1 MSSGGGPPQ
10 RGGRGRGNNRGR
22 GPSEG
27 RGRGGFRRD
36 REGGRGGGRDLFQDL
51 PHRPAL
57 GNSGRG
63 DSRGRGDRGGRGG
76 GGRRGRGGFDQGPPI
91 YSPSRGAPQPSAK
104 VTQTENS
111 YAAALVKKERSVGY
125 PQRPGYGTQ
134 GVPVELFANYF
145 ELKSGG
151 KSLFRYHI
159 NIDGGGRK
167 PSSRKAKHIISLL
180 LEDHFPQFRHSIVT
194 DYRSNMIS
202 HLKIL
207 DQEQLPV
214 KYTVT
219 YRDKKEDEPRE
230 APETYRVTCQFT
242 GQLDPADLL
251 NYLTSS
257 NAASMLH
264 EKAEILQAL
273 NIILGHYPK
282 SAESVASVGTNKH
295 YAIHDDVAEKFNLG
309 SGLEALRGY
318 FVSVRAATAR
328 LLVNVQVK
336 YVACYQEGPLY
347 QVVREFQYANGR
359 SVYTLKKFLNRVRV
373 RISHIKR
380 KNKRGEDIPRIK
392 TIINVATFQDGN
404 SLENPP
410 KVKSVGAGPN
420 DVSFFL
426 DAPDQGKKSKPA
438 GPKPSGSYITVAEFF
453 ERNYNIQVDPGM
465 PVVNVGSIAK
475 PSYLPV
481 EVCEVVSGQ
490 PAKTKLSSNQTRQ
503 MLNFAVRSPAQNAQ
517 SIVTKGTETLG
528 LLDPANPTLMDF
540 GIQTK
545 PSLITVPGRVLAP
558 PDVYYKDEKSKDKQI
573 APVYGS
579 WNMKSIR
586 FSTGSNLQSWAC
598 ILITA
603 GLKQHFQN
611 SDDLDDCLH
620 RFAKKLKEV
629 GVNANPP
636 VFKSRL
642 HISKENAESVI
653 DAKIDEILRQHQP
666 NLILTILP
674 FNDTALYNCIK
685 KACDI
690 RHGVR
695 NVNVLAEQFC
705 KRNEQY
711 FANVGL
717 KFNLKLGGVNQVVRP
732 NQLGII
738 GEGKTMLVGIDVTH
752 PSPGSAKGAPSV
764 AAMVASVDS
773 SLGQWPAE
781 IRIQREARTE
791 MVDALD
797 SMLKEHLRR
806 WAANHNGEYPE
817 NIIVY
822 RDGVSEGQY
831 DLVTEKELPL
841 LKNACKDIYPAP
853 DTAKNLPGFSII
865 IVGKRHHTR
874 FYPTRQED
882 ADRSNNPVNG
892 TVVDRGVTEA
902 RNWDF
907 FLQAHT
913 ALKGTARPAHYYTV
927 WDEIFLRQKIIPP
940 AKNAADMLE
949 AMTHHMCYL
958 FGRATKAVSICPP
971 AYYADLVCTRARCYL
986 SNAFEPPT
994 PSGSVIGTDD
1004 PTAKVDSRD
1013 VLIHPNVRDTMFY
1026 I

>member
-1 MSSGGGPPQ
+1 MSSAGGAPQ
-10 RGGRGRGNNRGR
+10 RRGRGRGDDRGR

-27 RGRGGFRRD
+27 RG
-36 REGGRGGGRDLFQDL
+36 GGRGGGRGLFQDL
-51 PHRPAL
+51 PHRPAP
-57 GNSGRG
+57 GKSGRG
-63 DSRGRGDRGGRGG
+63 SFKGRFGRGG
-76 GGRRGRGGFDQGPPI
+76 SRGGLDQGPPI
-91 YSPSRGAPQPSAK
+91 YSPPGGAPQPNAK

-111 YAAALVKKERSVGY
+111 QAAALVRNERSVGY
-125 PQRPGYGTQ
+125 PERPGYGTQ
-134 GVPVELFANYF
+134 GLPVQLFANYL

-159 NIDGGGRK
+159 DIDGGGRK
-167 PSSRKAKHIISLL
+167 LSSRKAKQIICLL
-180 LEDHFPQFRHSIVT
+180 LEDNFPQFRHSIVT

-207 DQEQLPV
+207 DHEQLPAM
-214 KYTVT
+214 YTVT
-219 YRDKKEDEPRE
+219 YRGEKEDEPHE
-230 APETYRVTCQFT
+230 TPETYRVTCQFT
-242 GQLDPADLL
+242 GRLDPADLL
-251 NYLTSS
+251 SYLTSS
-257 NAASMLH
+257 NAANMLH
-264 EKAEILQAL
+264 EKDEILQAL
-273 NIILGHYPK
+273 NIVLGHHSK
-282 SAESVASVGTNKH
+282 STESVASVSANKH

-309 SGLEALRGY
+309 AGLEALRGY

-336 YVACYQEGPLY
+336 YLACYQGGPLY
-347 QVVREFQYANGR
+347 LVIREFQYANGR
-359 SVYTLKKFLNRVRV
+359 SIYTLKRFLDRLRVRV
-373 RISHIKR
+373 THIKR
-380 KNKRGEDIPRIK
+380 KNKRGEEIPRFK
-392 TIINVATFQDGN
+392 TIINVATPQDGN

-410 KVKSVGAGPN
+410 KVKSVGAGPK

-426 DAPDQGKKSKPA
+426 DAPEQVKKSKKFA
-438 GPKPSGSYITVAEFF
+438 GPKPSGSQITVAEFF

-490 PAKTKLSSNQTRQ
+490 SAKTKLSSNQTRQ

-517 SIVTKGTETLG
+517 SIVTKGMETLG
-528 LLDPANPTLMDF
+528 LGDPANPTLVDF
-540 GIQTK
+540 GIQTN

-558 PDVYYKDEKSKDKQI
+558 PNVYYKDEKSKDKQI
-573 APVYGS
+573 APIYGS
-579 WNMKSIR
+579 WNMRSIR
-586 FSTGSNLQSWAC
+586 FSTSSNLQSWAC

-603 GLKQHFQN
+603 GPKQHFQN
-611 SDDLDDCLH
+611 PDDLDDCLH
-620 RFAKKLKEV
+620 RFTKKLREV

-636 VFKSRL
+636 VFKVCL
-642 HISKENAESVI
+642 QVAKENAETVI
-653 DAKIDEILRQHQP
+653 DAKIGEILRQHQP
-666 NLILTILP
+666 KLILTILP

-695 NVNVLAEQFC
+695 NINVLAEQFC
-705 KRNEQY
+705 KRSEQY

-738 GEGKTMLVGIDVTH
+738 REGKTMLVGIDVTH
-752 PSPGSAKGAPSV
+752 PSPSSAKGAPSI

-781 IRIQREARTE
+781 IRIQKEARAE

-797 SMLKEHLRR
+797 AMLKAHLRR
-806 WAANHNGEYPE
+806 WVGNHKGAYPE

-831 DLVTEKELPL
+831 DLVTDKELPL
-841 LKNACKDIYPAP
+841 LKNACKDIYPAS
-853 DTAKNLPGFSII
+853 DTAKNLPRFSII

-892 TVVDRGVTEA
+892 TVVDRGVTVA

-986 SNAFEPPT
+986 SSAFEPPT
-994 PSGSVIGTDD
+994 PSGDVIGTAD
-1004 PTAKVDSRD
+1004 PTVKVDSND

>member
-1 MSSGGGPPQ
+1 MSSAGRAPQRGERGRGNDRGRGRGGFPGDRGGGRRGGRGLFQDLPHQ
-10 RGGRGRGNNRGR
+10 ATSGESGRGDFRGRGGRGGRGRG
-22 GPSEG
+22 
-27 RGRGGFRRD
+27 GRGG
-36 REGGRGGGRDLFQDL
+36 L
-51 PHRPAL
+51 
-57 GNSGRG
+57 
-63 DSRGRGDRGGRGG
+63 
-76 GGRRGRGGFDQGPPI
+76 DQGPPI
-91 YSPSRGAPQPSAK
+91 YSPPGGPPQPSAK
-104 VTQTENS
+104 ITQAEDS
-111 YAAALVKKERSVGY
+111 QAAALVKKDRSVGY
-125 PQRPGYGTQ
+125 PERPGYGTQ
-134 GVPVELFANYF
+134 GLPVQLFANYL

-159 NIDGGGRK
+159 DIDGGRK
-167 PSSRKAKHIISLL
+167 IPSWKAKQIICLL

-202 HLKIL
+202 HLRIL
-207 DQEQLPV
+207 DQKQLSV
-214 KYTVT
+214 KYTVN
-219 YRDKKEDEPRE
+219 YRGDKEDEPRE
-230 APETYRVTCQFT
+230 TPETFRVTCQFT
-242 GQLDPADLL
+242 GRLDPADLL

-257 NAASMLH
+257 NAANMPH

-273 NIILGHYPK
+273 NIVLGHHPK
-282 SAESVASVGTNKH
+282 STESVASVGANKH
-295 YAIHDDVAEKFNLG
+295 YAIHSNAAEKFNLG
-309 SGLEALRGY
+309 AGLEALRGY
-318 FVSVRAATAR
+318 FVSVRAATSR

-336 YVACYQEGPLY
+336 HVACYQDGPLY
-347 QVVREFQYANGR
+347 QLISEFQYANR
-359 SVYTLKKFLNRVRV
+359 SNVYALKRFLERLRVRV
-373 RISHIKR
+373 THIKR
-380 KNKRGEDIPRIK
+380 KNKRGDDIPRIK
-392 TIINVATFQDGN
+392 TINSVATPQDGN
-404 SLENPP
+404 SLKNPP

-426 DAPDQGKKSKPA
+426 DAPEQRKNSKKLS

-453 ERNYNIQVDPGM
+453 KRNYNIQVDPSK
-465 PVVNVGSIAK
+465 PVVNVESIAK

-481 EVCEVVSGQ
+481 EVCEVMSGQ
-490 PAKTKLSSNQTRQ
+490 PAKTKLSPIQTRQ

-517 SIVTKGTETLG
+517 SIVTKGTEILG
-528 LLDPANPTLMDF
+528 LWDRANPTLVDF
-540 GIQTK
+540 GIQTN

-558 PDVYYKDEKSKDKQI
+558 PNVYYKDEKSKDKQ
-573 APVYGS
+573 VTLTYGS

-586 FSTGSNLQSWAC
+586 FSSSSNLHSWAC

-603 GLKQHFQN
+603 GPKQHFQN
-611 SDDLDDCLH
+611 PDDLDDCLH
-620 RFAKKLKEV
+620 RFTKKLREV

-636 VFKSRL
+636 VFKVRL
-642 HISKENAESVI
+642 QVTRENAETVI
-653 DAKIDEILRQHQP
+653 DAKIGEILRQHQP
-666 NLILTILP
+666 KLILTILP

-695 NVNVLAEQFC
+695 NINVLAEQFC

-732 NQLGII
+732 SQLGIL
-738 GEGKTMLVGIDVTH
+738 GEGKTMLLGIDVTH
-752 PSPGSAKGAPSV
+752 PSPFSAKGAPSV

-773 SLGQWPAE
+773 CLGQWPAE
-781 IRIQREARTE
+781 IRIQKEARTE

-797 SMLKEHLRR
+797 PMLKAHLRR
-806 WAANHNGEYPE
+806 WVASHKGAYPE

-831 DLVTEKELPL
+831 DLVTDKELPL

-853 DTAKNLPGFSII
+853 DTAKNLPRFSII
-865 IVGKRHHTR
+865 IVGKRHNTR

-949 AMTHHMCYL
+949 AMTYHMCYL

-994 PSGSVIGTDD
+994 PSGSVINTDD
-1004 PTAKVDSRD
+1004 PTVEVDSND
-1013 VLIHPNVRDTMFY
+1013 ILIHPNVRDTMFY

>member
-1 MSSGGGPPQ
+1 MSSAGRPPQ
-10 RGGRGRGNNRGR
+10 RGGRGRGNDRGR

-27 RGRGGFRRD
+27 RGRGGFRGD
-36 REGGRGGGRDLFQDL
+36 RGGGRGGGRGLFQGL
-51 PHRPAL
+51 PHRPAP
-57 GNSGRG
+57 GDSGR
-63 DSRGRGDRGGRGG
+63 DFRGRAGRRGGRGG
-76 GGRRGRGGFDQGPPI
+76 LDQGPPI
-91 YSPSRGAPQPSAK
+91 YSPPGGAPQPSAK

-111 YAAALVKKERSVGY
+111 QAATLIKKERSVGN
-125 PQRPGYGTQ
+125 PDRPGYGTQ
-134 GVPVELFANYF
+134 GLPVQLFANYF

-159 NIDGGGRK
+159 DIDGGGRK
-167 PSSRKAKHIISLL
+167 HSSRKAKQIICLL

-194 DYRSNMIS
+194 DYRSNIIS

-207 DQEQLPV
+207 DQERFPV
-214 KYTVT
+214 KYMVT
-219 YRDKKEDEPRE
+219 YRGEKEDEPRE
-230 APETYRVTCQFT
+230 TPETYCVTCQFT
-242 GQLDPADLL
+242 GRLDPADLL

-257 NAASMLH
+257 NAANMLH

-273 NIILGHYPK
+273 NIVLGHHPK
-282 SAESVASVGTNKH
+282 STGSVASAGANTH
-295 YAIHDDVAEKFNLG
+295 YAIQDVVEKFNLG
-309 SGLEALRGY
+309 AGLEALRGY

-328 LLVNVQVK
+328 LLVNVQIK
-336 YVACYQEGPLY
+336 YVACYQDGPLY
-347 QVVREFQYANGR
+347 QVIREFQYANGR
-359 SVYTLKKFLNRVRV
+359 SVYTLKRFLDRLRVRV
-373 RISHIKR
+373 THIKR

-392 TIINVATFQDGN
+392 TIINIATLRDGN

-410 KVKSVGAGPN
+410 KVKSIGAGPN

-426 DAPDQGKKSKPA
+426 DASGQGERSENLA
-438 GPKPSGSYITVAEFF
+438 GLKPSGSYITVAHFF
-453 ERNYNIQVDPGM
+453 KRNYNIQVDPGM
-465 PVVNVGSIAK
+465 PVVNVGSMTK

-490 PAKTKLSSNQTRQ
+490 PAKARLSSNQTRQ
-503 MLNFAVRSPAQNAQ
+503 MLNFAVRSPVQNAQ
-517 SIVTKGTETLG
+517 SIVTKGKETLG
-528 LLDPANPTLMDF
+528 LGDPANPTLVNF
-540 GIQTK
+540 GIQTN
-545 PSLITVPGRVLAP
+545 PSLITVPGRVLP
-558 PDVYYKDEKSKDKQI
+558 PPNVYYKDEKSKDKQI
-573 APVYGS
+573 APIYGS
-579 WNMKSIR
+579 WNMRSVR
-586 FSTGSNLQSWAC
+586 FSRSSNLQSWAC

-603 GLKQHFQN
+603 GPKQHFQN

-620 RFAKKLKEV
+620 RFTKKLREV

-636 VFKSRL
+636 VFKVRL
-642 HISKENAESVI
+642 QVTKEKAETVI
-653 DAKIDEILRQHQP
+653 DAKIGEILRQHQP
-666 NLILTILP
+666 KLILTILP

-695 NVNVLAEQFC
+695 NINVLAEQFC
-705 KRNEQY
+705 KRSEQY

-764 AAMVASVDS
+764 AAMVASVES

-781 IRIQREARTE
+781 IRIQKDARTE

-797 SMLKEHLRR
+797 PMLKAHLRR
-806 WAANHNGEYPE
+806 WVANHKGTYPE

-831 DLVTEKELPL
+831 HLVTEKELPL
-841 LKNACKDIYPAP
+841 LKNACKDIYPVS
-853 DTAKNLPGFSII
+853 DTAKNLPRFSII

-892 TVVDRGVTEA
+892 TVVDRGVTDA

-994 PSGSVIGTDD
+994 SSGSVIGTDA
-1004 PTAKVDSRD
+1004 PTVEVDSND